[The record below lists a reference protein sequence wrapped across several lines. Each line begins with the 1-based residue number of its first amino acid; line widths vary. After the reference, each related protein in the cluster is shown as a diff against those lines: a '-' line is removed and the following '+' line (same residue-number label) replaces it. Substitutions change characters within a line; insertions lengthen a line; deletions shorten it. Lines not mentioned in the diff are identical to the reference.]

1 MRLAALQDWAETK
14 QKLDAGIMPEPYDPI
29 QREREL
35 GINTSLPAEVRIDIQ
50 AIASAVAAELCRRFA
65 GAV

>member
-1 MRLAALQDWAETK
+1 
-14 QKLDAGIMPEPYDPI
+14 
-29 QREREL
+29 
-35 GINTSLPAEVRIDIQ
+35 VRIDIQ